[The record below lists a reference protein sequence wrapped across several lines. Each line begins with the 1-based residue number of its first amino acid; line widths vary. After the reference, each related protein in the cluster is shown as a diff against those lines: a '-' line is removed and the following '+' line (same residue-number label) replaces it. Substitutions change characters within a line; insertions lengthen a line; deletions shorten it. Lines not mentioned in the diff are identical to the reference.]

1 MRYLGI
7 DYGLKET
14 GLALG
19 DGETKMTFPIEQVD
33 ADIALERIAQIIEED
48 SVDALVIGMPYG
60 SEGEMGKQGE
70 VTLQFVESLRKFA
83 LPVHVV
89 SERHTTQESRRLQ
102 EETGTREG
110 KDALAA
116 MLILQEFFSQ

>member
-19 DGETKMTFPIEQVD
+19 DEETKMTFPIEQVD
-33 ADIALERIAQIIEED
+33 AGRALARIAQIIEAD
-48 SVDALVIGMPYG
+48 SIDALVVGMPYG
-60 SEGEMGKQGE
+60 SSGEIGKQGE
-70 VTLQFVESLRKFA
+70 VTQKFVESLRQFA
-83 LPVHVV
+83 IPVHVV
-89 SERHTTQESRRLQ
+89 TERHTTQESRRLQ